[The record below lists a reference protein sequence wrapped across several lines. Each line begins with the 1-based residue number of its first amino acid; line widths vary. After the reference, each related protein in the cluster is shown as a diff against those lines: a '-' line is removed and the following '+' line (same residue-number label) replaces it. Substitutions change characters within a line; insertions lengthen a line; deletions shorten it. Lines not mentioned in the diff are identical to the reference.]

1 MLASIGYIISELC
14 KKHFNEELHGNWLQA
29 EQPLIRFFHE
39 RITQRKHHCI
49 LSSLLLLKKALSV
62 DHDLRKTIYVPSAL
76 AIALRHDVVWRELP
90 KERKLNS
97 LKFSKDPLA
106 FLLMFCDCVQEWGRP
121 QTNESSVSMNDEE
134 LFLFE
139 KCDITGSK
147 CSIIISSPYL
157 SKTEKRFKDKF
168 GAKSE
173 HHMIGSNT

>member
-1 MLASIGYIISELC
+1 
-14 KKHFNEELHGNWLQA
+14 
-29 EQPLIRFFHE
+29 
-39 RITQRKHHCI
+39 
-49 LSSLLLLKKALSV
+49 
-62 DHDLRKTIYVPSAL
+62 
-76 AIALRHDVVWRELP
+76 
-90 KERKLNS
+90 
-97 LKFSKDPLA
+97 
-106 FLLMFCDCVQEWGRP
+106 
-121 QTNESSVSMNDEE
+121 MNDEE